1 VFQKILTD
9 VASAFAAAEIPYIVI
24 GGQALLLYG
33 ELRMTKDIDITLGVD
48 FDDVERVAHS
58 LPTDIFEILGS
69 DYKKFAR
76 ETRVLPV
83 KDRQT
88 GIRIDLIFS
97 FSPFE
102 QLAIQRANRINI
114 GSAQV
119 SYASLED
126 MLVFKMVAGRPR
138 DIEDV
143 RSMLRKNPVFDVQY
157 VQHWLA
163 EFENVLER
171 KLVKEFLHLSDEI
184 S

>member
-9 VASAFAAAEIPYIVI
+9 IASAFTAAEIPYIVI

-48 FDDVERVAHS
+48 FDDIERVTHS
-58 LPTDIFEILGS
+58 LPADIFEILGK
-69 DYKKFAR
+69 DYKKFAQ
-76 ETRVLPV
+76 ETRVLPI

-88 GIRIDLIFS
+88 GIRVDLIFS

-102 QLAIQRANRINI
+102 QLAIQRANIVNI
-114 GSAQV
+114 SSSPV

-126 MLVFKMVAGRPR
+126 MMVFKMVAGRPR

-143 RSMLRKNPVFDVQY
+143 RSILIKNSVFDVQY
-157 VQHWLA
+157 VRHWLA
-163 EFENVLER
+163 EFESIVER
-171 KLVKEFLHLSDEI
+171 KLVKEFTHLSNEI